1 MSKIK
6 NVFGYEILDSR
17 GNPTVCVE
25 LTLDNG
31 IKGVASV
38 PSGAST
44 GVHEA
49 LELRDNDKSRYNG
62 KGVLKA
68 ISNINGPIRDLILG
82 MNPTNQK
89 ELDEAMIKLD
99 GTNDKSKLG
108 ANAILGVS
116 LANLKAASLDSG
128 KELYEYLGNGTTMHR
143 CMMNI

>member
-6 NVFGYEILDSR
+6 DLFGYEILDSR

-49 LELRDNDKSRYNG
+49 LELRDNDKNRYMG

-68 ISNINGPIRDLILG
+68 VNNVNTEIRDLVIG
-82 MNPTNQK
+82 MESTNQK
-89 ELDEAMIKLD
+89 EIDYKMI
-99 GTNDKSKLG
+99 
-108 ANAILGVS
+108 
-116 LANLKAASLDSG
+116 
-128 KELYEYLGNGTTMHR
+128 
-143 CMMNI
+143 